1 MISVLIADDHVLFR
15 QGLLSLLDMEDD
27 IAIIGECGDGNTA
40 MEMIVRFR
48 PDVAVVDIS
57 MPIAGGIEL
66 AEEISRRSLATRI
79 VILTMYKGPTI
90 VCSAFNA
97 GASGYVLKE
106 DAFEYV
112 VQAIRTVATGGSFI
126 SDSVAS
132 LLPDPPFAA
141 DCDHSARLTRREREI
156 ISLIARGQTGR
167 EISDSLFISLRT
179 VETHRKNIM
188 SKLGLHSV
196 AELVR
201 YAIETN
207 LI

>member
-15 QGLLSLLDMEDD
+15 QGLLSLLDMEED
-27 IAIIGECGDGNTA
+27 ISIIGECGDGKTA

-48 PDVAVVDIS
+48 PEVAVVDIS
-57 MPIAGGIEL
+57 MPVAGGIEI
-66 AEEISRRSLATRI
+66 AEEIARRGLATRI

-112 VQAIRTVATGGSFI
+112 VQAIRTVATGGTFI
-126 SDSVAS
+126 SETVAS
-132 LLPDPPFAA
+132 LLPDLAFAA
-141 DCDHSARLTRREREI
+141 DCEHLTRLTRREREI

-188 SKLGLHSV
+188 SKLGLHTV

>member
-15 QGLLSLLDMEDD
+15 QGLLSLLDMEED
-27 IAIIGECGDGNTA
+27 ISVVGECGDGGTA

-48 PDVAVVDIS
+48 PDVVVVDIS

-66 AEEISRRSLATRI
+66 AEEIARMGLTTQI
-79 VILTMYKGPTI
+79 VILTMYKGASV

-97 GASGYVLKE
+97 GVSAYVVKE
-106 DAFEYV
+106 DAFDNV
-112 VQAIRTVATGGSFI
+112 VQAIRTVAAGGTFI
-126 SDSVAS
+126 SES
-132 LLPDPPFAA
+132 LACYLPNPDFVT
-141 DCDHSARLTRREREI
+141 DCCHLTRREREI
-156 ISLIARGQTGR
+156 IGLIARGQTSK
-167 EISDSLFISLRT
+167 EISDSLFISPKT

-188 SKLGLHSV
+188 SKLDFHSV

-201 YAIETN
+201 YAIESN